1 MNSPDQDHPVTK
13 TLSNHGLDI
22 RNIVLIIVGVIASVF
37 ILVPLITDFTNTVD
51 SIKCLVPDNPVEILL
66 GFFGMIGLTI
76 VGVPF
81 LPATVLGLGIWSVI
95 KYWICHT

>member
-37 ILVPLITDFTNTVD
+37 ILVPLITNFTDIIHN
-51 SIKCLVPDNPVEILL
+51 IKCLVPDNPVEILL
-66 GFFGMIGLTI
+66 GIFGIIGLTI
-76 VGVPF
+76 IGFAFV
-81 LPATVLGLGIWSVI
+81 PATVLGLGIWSVI